1 MHLMFKSSG
10 CIFAKLLHIL
20 THSQVRVLIHHTH
33 STNYAHTC
41 MLKLAHPLTHTHTH
55 THTHT
60 NSQQK
65 GNLHDGAPAGHSLCC
80 CLWHSWPLRSM
91 LLWATGRTPS
101 VSETKVSQL
110 LSGIPVKCSPGFC
123 HWPSKVTCW
132 LHKAQYRCWHNSS
145 ERSWDLH
152 MPPKTQNWEHSA
164 LENKRTTKHDC
175 IFLVV
180 IFICWKFRHTI
191 SNQIVWINR
200 SGECFWCQLVTWVSG
215 VTKLLESF
223 VNETTYGPTVCFA
236 LKFLVF
242 VNFLP
247 SFHHFSQLTSIF
259 SMICLFF
266 CSFLFLPATIHYST
280 ELVKCMVM
288 YGQLSNALAADSGK
302 MFTWPVDSDFL
313 DSDTASQRKDHC

>member
-1 MHLMFKSSG
+1 
-10 CIFAKLLHIL
+10 
-20 THSQVRVLIHHTH
+20 
-33 STNYAHTC
+33 
-41 MLKLAHPLTHTHTH
+41 ML

-110 LSGIPVKCSPGFC
+110 LSGISVKCSPGFC

-132 LHKAQYRCWHNSS
+132 LHKAKYRRRHNSS

-223 VNETTYGPTVCFA
+223 VNETTCGPTVCFA

-266 CSFLFLPATIHYST
+266 CSFLFFASNYSLQYGAS
-280 ELVKCMVM
+280 EVHGYVWSVIKCTCCWQWKNVSLTC
-288 YGQLSNALAADSGK
+288 GQWLSWQWYCQSKKG
-302 MFTWPVDSDFL
+302 SFL
-313 DSDTASQRKDHC
+313 K